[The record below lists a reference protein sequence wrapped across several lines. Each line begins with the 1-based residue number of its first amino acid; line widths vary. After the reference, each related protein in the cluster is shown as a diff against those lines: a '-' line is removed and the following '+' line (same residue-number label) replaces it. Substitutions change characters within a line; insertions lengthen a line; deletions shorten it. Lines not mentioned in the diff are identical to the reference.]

1 MKNINTKSIAE
12 QNRLA
17 WNEAIMYHQKARNN
31 SLQNGFKK
39 SEFTTLNR
47 DSDKYLLPKLKRIN
61 LRGKTI
67 AQLPCNNGRELLSLL
82 KFGAE
87 KAVGFDIS
95 DIAIDEAKELTD
107 ISGLNAEFFRTNI
120 LEINTDFHNQ
130 FDIIYISEGSLQ
142 WFPSL
147 DDYFKIV
154 SNLLKKDGQ
163 ILIFEMHPFS
173 YFFEQAYELDREIT
187 LDDLISYFEKG
198 PYSYD
203 TGMDY
208 VGQTKYQ
215 AKPCSWFMHK
225 FSDIFSAI
233 IKNGIMV
240 TEFEEF
246 NAEMAGNMVIK
257 HLKKFPLSYIM
268 IGQKK

>member
-1 MKNINTKSIAE
+1 MKDIYTKDITE
-12 QNRLA
+12 QNRAA
-17 WNEAIMYHQKARNN
+17 WNEAILYHQKARNN

-39 SEFTTLNR
+39 SEFTALNR
-47 DSDKYLLPKLKRIN
+47 DCDKNLLSKLKKIN
-61 LRGKTI
+61 FGGKTI

-82 KFGAE
+82 KLGAK

-95 DIAIDEAKELTD
+95 DIAIDEAIELTE
-107 ISGLNAEFFRTNI
+107 ISGLNAEFIRTDI
-120 LEINTDFHNQ
+120 LEINSNFYNQ
-130 FDIIYISEGSLQ
+130 FDFIYISEGSLQ

-154 SNLLKKDGQ
+154 SNLLKKEGQ

-173 YFFEQAYELDREIT
+173 YFFEQSYELDRKIT

-215 AKPCSWFMHK
+215 AKPCFWFMHK
-225 FSDIFSAI
+225 LSDILSAI
-233 IKNGIMV
+233 IKNDIML

-246 NAEMAGNMVIK
+246 NDEMAENMMIK